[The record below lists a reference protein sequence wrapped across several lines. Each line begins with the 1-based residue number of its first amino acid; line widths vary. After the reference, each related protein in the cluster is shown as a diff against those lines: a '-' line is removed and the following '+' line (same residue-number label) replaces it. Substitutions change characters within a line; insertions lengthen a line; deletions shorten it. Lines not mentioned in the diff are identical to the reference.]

1 MNCHKA
7 RSWFSAYWDDEIT
20 QAERECL
27 EAHFAG
33 CERCRGDYEA
43 LARTIEGVATLPR
56 AEAAPD
62 FVERTLARARRATP
76 VADRFAAPRPVW
88 VPLAAAAS
96 LVLVSVSLLSPWAG
110 REVPGLASRRAVPQ
124 EARAVAPS
132 TPVTATSS
140 PGALASG
147 ATVTPRVVSQEQMA
161 ALVDS
166 LIDHSADV
174 DFVIDPVR
182 VSRERTAGRRVE
194 TVQGQQAVIS
204 F

>member
-7 RSWFSAYWDDEIT
+7 RGWFSAYWDDEIT

-33 CERCRGDYEA
+33 CERCRGEYEA
-43 LARTIEGVATLPR
+43 LARTIESVATLPR
-56 AEAAPD
+56 AEASPD

-96 LVLVSVSLLSPWAG
+96 LILVAVSVLSPWAG
-110 REVPGLASRRAVPQ
+110 HEAPMLAHRRAVPQ
-124 EARAVAPS
+124 EARVVPPS
-132 TPVTATSS
+132 TPAQVTPSAGT
-140 PGALASG
+140 LASG
-147 ATVTPRVVSQEQMA
+147 ANSTPRTVSQDQMA

>member
-1 MNCHKA
+1 MKCHKA
-7 RSWFSAYWDDEIT
+7 RRWFSAYWDDEIT

-33 CERCRGDYEA
+33 CERCRGEYEA
-43 LARTIEGVATLPR
+43 LARTLESVTTLPR
-56 AEAAPD
+56 AEASPD

-76 VADRFAAPRPVW
+76 VADRFAAPRPLW
-88 VPLAAAAS
+88 VPVAAAAS
-96 LVLVSVSLLSPWAG
+96 LILVAVSLLSPWAG
-110 REVPGLASRRAVPQ
+110 HEAPILANRRAVPQ
-124 EARAVAPS
+124 EARVVPPFTPVQAAPS
-132 TPVTATSS
+132 AGT
-140 PGALASG
+140 LASG
-147 ATVTPRVVSQEQMA
+147 ANSTPRVVSQDQMA

-194 TVQGQQAVIS
+194 PVQGQQAVIS